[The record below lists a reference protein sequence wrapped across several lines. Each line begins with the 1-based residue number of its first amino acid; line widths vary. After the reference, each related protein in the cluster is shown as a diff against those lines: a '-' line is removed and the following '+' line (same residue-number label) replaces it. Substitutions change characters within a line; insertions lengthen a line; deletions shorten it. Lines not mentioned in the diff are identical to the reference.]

1 LKNGAGNHDCN
12 DFLKNFASAA
22 KTVTQVGAQGFCARI
37 QKLGVERRN
46 CSIATQPVS
55 PATTSNHG
63 LREIAHG
70 VFVTSFATPTALL
83 TSAV

>member
-1 LKNGAGNHDCN
+1 MKNGAGNHDCN

-46 CSIATQPVS
+46 CSIATQPKTPES
-55 PATTSNHG
+55 ATNHG

-70 VFVTSFATPTALL
+70 VFVTSFATPMALL